1 MFRRRILTIVLSVF
15 ACILFSSSIASAQI
29 RTVLVSPV
37 PGDPI
42 ASGTALKNALAGI
55 SSPSSTNRWLL
66 KIEPGIYQMTG
77 NSLLMRPW
85 VDIEGSGIEQ
95 TTIRMMNSSTTP
107 TIAGASNAELRM
119 LTVEAIDQGT
129 AMFNSNA
136 HPRVYRV
143 KFVVATNQT
152 QAAAMLNVSS
162 APKIEECEFIVA
174 VNAPGGLGLGYGIRF
189 VDFTPNGARSSILR
203 SRITVYG
210 AHTNYGV
217 HMFRG
222 QTVVEINDTRM
233 DVTGG
238 SNTYGIYALGG
249 DWQGSETIEIR
260 NLVINSAGGSVRSAG
275 IWFESGTTVGLDI
288 YNSKI
293 WGHVAPT
300 TQGIFQGGNMPIGL
314 RYSSVVGFTKTVE
327 SVQNASIGWTDL
339 IGGPVAVSV
348 WVGCIAVADEMAVF
362 YANSC
367 PP

>member
-1 MFRRRILTIVLSVF
+1 
-15 ACILFSSSIASAQI
+15 
-29 RTVLVSPV
+29 V

-162 APKIEECEFIVA
+162 AP
-174 VNAPGGLGLGYGIRF
+174 
-189 VDFTPNGARSSILR
+189 
-203 SRITVYG
+203 
-210 AHTNYGV
+210 
-217 HMFRG
+217 
-222 QTVVEINDTRM
+222 
-233 DVTGG
+233 
-238 SNTYGIYALGG
+238 
-249 DWQGSETIEIR
+249 
-260 NLVINSAGGSVRSAG
+260 
-275 IWFESGTTVGLDI
+275 
-288 YNSKI
+288 
-293 WGHVAPT
+293 
-300 TQGIFQGGNMPIGL
+300 
-314 RYSSVVGFTKTVE
+314 
-327 SVQNASIGWTDL
+327 QN
-339 IGGPVAVSV
+339 
-348 WVGCIAVADEMAVF
+348 
-362 YANSC
+362 
-367 PP
+367 